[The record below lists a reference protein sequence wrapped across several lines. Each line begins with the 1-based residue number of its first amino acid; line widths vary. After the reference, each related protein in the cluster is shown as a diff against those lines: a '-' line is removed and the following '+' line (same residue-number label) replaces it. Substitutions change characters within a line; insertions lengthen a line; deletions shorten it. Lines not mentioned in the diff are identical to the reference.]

1 MRDRPRGLSHGEEPG
16 KCLKL
21 LCECATGLGHV
32 VCHCC
37 RKNNC
42 VPRQPFLVSRVCITL
57 PHLLL
62 EIAAF
67 TSLLQLH
74 LYMHLYIHIVYHSCS
89 FVLDAYLAS
98 LPIYVVGAVLVA
110 LLDQRLSEKPGCGN
124 ENDTLAKQAGGQTRN
139 WDFREELG

>member
-1 MRDRPRGLSHGEEPG
+1 M
-16 KCLKL
+16 
-21 LCECATGLGHV
+21 
-32 VCHCC
+32 
-37 RKNNC
+37 
-42 VPRQPFLVSRVCITL
+42 

-67 TSLLQLH
+67 TSLLLLMQLLY

-124 ENDTLAKQAGGQTRN
+124 ENDTLAKQVGGQTRN